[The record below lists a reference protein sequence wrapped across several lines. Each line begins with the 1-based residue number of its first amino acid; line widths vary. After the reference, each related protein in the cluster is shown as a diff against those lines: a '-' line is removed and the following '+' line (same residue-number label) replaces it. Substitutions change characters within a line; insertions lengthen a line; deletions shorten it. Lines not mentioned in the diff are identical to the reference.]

1 MELTR
6 HFPPEA
12 LAGALRDWAWLPDLA
27 GKVPLVL
34 SAFGDVFL
42 TSDDG
47 IWFLDTIEGTVTR
60 EWDHAADLQDAL
72 NSLQGQ
78 DRYLL
83 LGLVEAAADAG
94 IEPGPSEVL
103 WFKRAPILGGEFAVE
118 NLQVGDLQVVL
129 SLGAQLHRQL
139 TQLPPGTPISE
150 FTFDQD

>member
-6 HFPPEA
+6 HFPSEVLAAA
-12 LAGALRDWAWLPDLA
+12 LEDWAWLPELA
-27 GKVPLVL
+27 GKEPLVL

-42 TSDDG
+42 TSEDG

-60 EWDHAADLQDAL
+60 QWDHAADLQDAL
-72 NSLQGQ
+72 NSIEGQ

-94 IEPGPSEVL
+94 IEPDPSQVL
-103 WFKRAPILGGEFAVE
+103 AFKKAPILGGEFAVE
-118 NLQVGDLQVVL
+118 NLQVSDFKVAL
-129 SLGAQLHRQL
+129 SLSGQLHRQL
-139 TQLPPGTPISE
+139 SQLPTGTRISE